1 MMENLEKLIEV
12 TNLKKYFPIKKI
24 HLLEKP
30 KFLKAVDNVSFF
42 VYKGET
48 LGVVGESGSGKS
60 TLGKCVTN
68 IYPVT
73 EGKITFKNI
82 DITNSSKN
90 ELKIFRSKI
99 QAIFQDPYSSL
110 NPKLNV
116 FDIVSEPLKIEKNKS
131 KEEIQKKVFEVLDM
145 VGISKQ
151 SIRKKPQEFS
161 GGQRQ
166 RISIA
171 RAISTNPEF
180 ILCDEAISALD
191 VSIQAQIV
199 NLLEDIQKD
208 LGLTYLF
215 IAHNLSMVRHISHRI
230 MVMYLGNIVEI
241 GLSDEI
247 YKNPLHPYTKGLLK
261 SQLEPIPIS
270 DKSKPLETISM
281 DIPSPI
287 DTPKGCPFATRC
299 EKCLEICRTQ
309 KPSLIDIGNGRMVSC
324 FLIDKEQ

>member
-1 MMENLEKLIEV
+1 MENLEKLIEV
-12 TNLKKYFPIKKI
+12 KNLKKYFPIKKS

-30 KFLKAVDNVSFF
+30 KFLKAVDNVSFY

-60 TLGKCVTN
+60 TLGRCVTK
-68 IYPVT
+68 IQPAT
-73 EGKITFKNI
+73 EGEIFYNNVNI
-82 DITNSSKN
+82 AKGNKK

-116 FDIVSEPLKIEKNKS
+116 FDIVSEPIKINKNKS

-171 RAISTNPEF
+171 RAVSTNPEF

-261 SQLEPIPIS
+261 SQLEPVPIK
-270 DKSKPLETISM
+270 DRSKPLETISM

-299 EKCLEICRTQ
+299 DKCMEICKTQ
-309 KPSLIDIGNGRMVSC
+309 KPNLIDVGNGRLVSC
-324 FLIDKEQ
+324 FLVDEKR